1 METKQNYAAV
11 LASVASKMKDKKL
24 ANIKSN
30 QAKLDMLGEYL
41 NLTMMQT
48 IIFIAIFNQTCKDD
62 TANISDI
69 ASFYDV
75 SNLDIMAY
83 AVDIKAL
90 MDKSYIVDS
99 EPKLFEKKLT
109 EIEFTVHDEVMGAIL
124 SGQSIPEIEPSGV
137 RFSQYDLVNVIRE
150 MIANRKRKRM
160 VTGDLLRAIE
170 KMENNYKDFR
180 VVSHMIEIKA
190 PIIDRIMFY
199 LACNRY
205 ITEKYNKE
213 CDLDD
218 ILDDLYDH
226 PSDAINYKQKIFSGE
241 SRIAQEKLVSF
252 WNENEGSYEFILD
265 DAGKE
270 ILLQEH
276 SELYGVKMHN
286 LDKYEFVNKVAD
298 YIEEREH
305 RKYTTNRLV
314 DKICDLEMKNLSNEF
329 VKEVRSR
336 IQQGTDRAF
345 FYKVCHSTLD
355 RKCDIDDIVDAIYR
369 DNKVRIEMKNA
380 LLNGNYILM
389 ENELVELGEASFFG
403 SAPVNLT
410 EGGKDLFL
418 GEESLAAEGG
428 QRSSEVISTD
438 SIKAKN
444 LYYSQELGSQVS
456 FLRDSL
462 NEDKFKQL
470 QERLSSQA
478 LPSGVAAIF
487 YGSPGTG
494 KTETVYQLAKTTGR
508 DVMQVDISEMK
519 TCWYG
524 ESQKLVRGVF
534 KKYQRIAKKSKL
546 APILL
551 FNEADAIFGRRSEN
565 PERSVDKTDNAI
577 QNIILEEMEK
587 LEGIL
592 IATTNLA
599 SNLDPAFERR
609 FLFKICFEKPTVE
622 AKALIW
628 KDKLSTLTDSQAREL
643 AECYDFSGGE
653 IDNIVRKVTMNEVLY
668 GSNPDI
674 NDLHTLCSQ
683 ERLGNETAR
692 KRIGFK

>member
-1 METKQNYAAV
+1 METKTNYAAV
-11 LASVASKMKDKKL
+11 LASAASKLKDKKL

-30 QAKLDMLGEYL
+30 QAKLDVLGEYL
-41 NLTMMQT
+41 GLTTMQT
-48 IIFIAIFNQTCKDD
+48 IIFMAIFNQACRND
-62 TANISDI
+62 TANINDI
-69 ASFYDV
+69 AAFYDV

-83 AVDIKAL
+83 AVDIMKL
-90 MDKSYIVDS
+90 MDMNYIVDS
-99 EPKLFEKKLT
+99 EPKLFEKKLA
-109 EIEFTVHDEVMGAIL
+109 EIEFTVHDEAMEAIL
-124 SGQSIPEIEPSGV
+124 SGRDIPEIEPTRV
-137 RFSQYDLVNVIRE
+137 KFSQYDFVNVISE
-150 MIANRKRKRM
+150 MVPNRKNKR
-160 VTGDLLRAIE
+160 TTTKDLLRAIE
-170 KMENNYKDFR
+170 KIEDKHQDFR
-180 VVSHMIEIKA
+180 VISRMIEIKA
-190 PIIDRIMFY
+190 QTVDRIIFY

-205 ITEKYNKE
+205 ISEKYNKE

-218 ILDDLYDH
+218 VLDDLYDR
-226 PSDAINYKQKIFSGE
+226 PSDAINYKQSIFSGE
-241 SRIAQEKLVSF
+241 SRIVQEKFVSF
-252 WNENEGSYEFILD
+252 WNESEGSFEFILD

-276 SELYGVKMHN
+276 SELFGVRTHN
-286 LDKYEFVNKVAD
+286 LDRYEFVNKAAE
-298 YIEEREH
+298 YIEEREQ
-305 RKYTTNRLV
+305 RKKPTNILT
-314 DKICDLEMKNLSNEF
+314 DKVCDLEMKNLANEF
-329 VKEVRSR
+329 VKEVRNR

-345 FYKVCHSTLD
+345 FYKVCHSTLE
-355 RKCDIDDIVDAIYR
+355 RQCDIDDIVDAIYHS
-369 DNKVRIEMKNA
+369 NKVRIEMKNA
-380 LLNGNYILM
+380 LQNGSYILI
-389 ENELVELGEASFFG
+389 ENGLIELGEATFFG
-403 SAPVNLT
+403 SAPVKLT
-410 EGGKDLFL
+410 ESGKELFL
-418 GEESLAAEGG
+418 GEDTLAAEGK
-428 QRSSEVISTD
+428 QKSAEIISSD
-438 SIKAKN
+438 SIKAKS
-444 LYYSQELGSQVS
+444 LYYSPDLNSQVT

-462 NEDKFKQL
+462 TEDKFRQL
-470 QERLSSQA
+470 QERLSKQA

-494 KTETVYQLAKTTGR
+494 KTETVYQLAKATGR

-524 ESQKLVRGVF
+524 ESQKLVKGVF
-534 KKYQRIAKKSKL
+534 SRYRRALKSNKL

-565 PERSVDKTDNAI
+565 PEHSVDKTDNAI

-628 KDKLSTLTDSQAREL
+628 KDKLSSLSEEQAREL
-643 AECYDFSGGE
+643 AGRYDFSGGE

-674 NDLHTLCSQ
+674 NYLHTLCSQ
-683 ERLGNETAR
+683 ERLENETAR
-692 KRIGFK
+692 KRIGF

>member
-180 VVSHMIEIKA
+180 VVFHMIEIKA